1 YHVAHPRKDQNM
13 RQLRRRL
20 PVVGTT
26 IALIAGSTLL
36 SSPAMAAPELGPQ
49 LSAYEGEPDFTGVT
63 TNPETDNQGGVD
75 NATMYG
81 AYIPSSG
88 VLSGNRVWCIDR
100 GLNQPMGNGYDESGR
115 SSVEAPEL
123 AYILAKWD
131 EPRDDQADQMAHDMA
146 IGEHVHSSD
155 EIDHRDILED
165 RSLQE
170 VTDGIG
176 WNEDS
181 QNLKDIGAD
190 AFYDDVLPDAYDL
203 SALMGDEAAK
213 YAGDGTYKAEV
224 TIDDDSSAAVVSLVN
239 SEGVSVPGFHGE
251 LTVDGAKPETTEITS
266 DTSSV
271 EVPLDFTDD
280 VPDVSVSVT
289 FSGMPTGSVT
299 QWNPKDF
306 DADEYD
312 RASLQAV
319 VEGQETTV
327 QASDSYQ
334 GLYTPKVSSQVSVEE
349 ITELPA
355 KVTDKVRLDH
365 CAPGETIE
373 DAKVEVYAEDG
384 TVTQSKTAPEDAEL
398 IETFTPD
405 VTCEEDGT
413 VDFETDELTLD
424 ADFVKPGE
432 EKSVTFVASAPASE
446 SNEAFSHDY
455 GVPSETVEIA
465 IPEADKPDDNP
476 VVKTGA
482 YVDSADAGP
491 NWNLL
496 GGIGLLTVTGGLIIG
511 ALRRRMTGN

>member
-1 YHVAHPRKDQNM
+1 HVAHPRKDQNM

-299 QWNPKDF
+299 Q
-306 DADEYD
+306 
-312 RASLQAV
+312 
-319 VEGQETTV
+319 
-327 QASDSYQ
+327 
-334 GLYTPKVSSQVSVEE
+334 
-349 ITELPA
+349 
-355 KVTDKVRLDH
+355 
-365 CAPGETIE
+365 
-373 DAKVEVYAEDG
+373 
-384 TVTQSKTAPEDAEL
+384 
-398 IETFTPD
+398 
-405 VTCEEDGT
+405 
-413 VDFETDELTLD
+413 
-424 ADFVKPGE
+424 
-432 EKSVTFVASAPASE
+432 
-446 SNEAFSHDY
+446 
-455 GVPSETVEIA
+455 
-465 IPEADKPDDNP
+465 
-476 VVKTGA
+476 
-482 YVDSADAGP
+482 
-491 NWNLL
+491 
-496 GGIGLLTVTGGLIIG
+496 
-511 ALRRRMTGN
+511 